1 MPKHSEVKI
10 LPYTPR
16 QLFDLVADVGK
27 YPEFLP
33 WCVGARIKEQTET
46 LVLADLVVGFK
57 LFREQFTS
65 KVTLDPDTHV
75 IEVEYLDGPFRY
87 LNNRWQFLDHPEGCK
102 IDFFVDFEFKSL
114 ILQKTIG
121 VFFGEAVIRMIS
133 AFESRARELYGIPD
147 GVDQP
152 SVTN

>member
-10 LPYTPR
+10 LPYTPQ

-33 WCVGARIKEQTET
+33 WCVGARIREKTDT

-65 KVTLDPDTHV
+65 KVTLDAQSHV

-121 VFFGEAVIRMIS
+121 VFFGEAVVRMIS
-133 AFESRARELYGIPD
+133 AFESRAQELYGIPD
-147 GVDQP
+147 GIDQS